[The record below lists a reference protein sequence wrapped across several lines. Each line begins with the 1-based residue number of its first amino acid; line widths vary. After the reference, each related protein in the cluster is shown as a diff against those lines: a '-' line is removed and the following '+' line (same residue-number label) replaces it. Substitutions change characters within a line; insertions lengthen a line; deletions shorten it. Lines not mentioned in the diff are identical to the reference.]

1 MRGHRHERS
10 EYAVHRSHLLQRR
23 RDVGRAPSVP
33 KRRRRPRTRRS
44 GSSRR
49 PPVGVPLTIAILASM
64 DPTRTYST
72 RGCAQNNPAAASS
85 RALIAPY
92 TGIVVREL

>member
-1 MRGHRHERS
+1 M
-10 EYAVHRSHLLQRR
+10 
-23 RDVGRAPSVP
+23 
-33 KRRRRPRTRRS
+33 
-44 GSSRR
+44 
-49 PPVGVPLTIAILASM
+49 GVPLTIAILASM

-92 TGIVVREL
+92 TGIVVRELRRLCSPVQIRPSTAASRYANAAARNVTAIPVAKPQWQMNTR